1 MNHEFGIAADTAPA
15 GQDLALRIEERRAA
29 LLREQ
34 DAAGIVTNYGAIALV
49 VWVHW
54 EAVAHA
60 RLLPWAGLWLLTNSL
75 YLGFSLLDRR
85 MSLPLGPSSR
95 GWHWARLLVGNVL
108 STAPAGL
115 VPWLLSPTTE
125 LLYFNSALLVI
136 YLAGVYA
143 STASVS
149 PISFVLAGAGLV
161 APTVLVGIAS
171 DTRTGMSLGA
181 ALALCY
187 LFLIPFACVQA
198 RGLKQAIAVGLENE
212 ALARR
217 LAAESAEL
225 RAATARADTANRAKA
240 RFLAAATHDLR
251 QPLHAIALTLESLR
265 GRDAQADQALL
276 LARARDSASQL
287 SVMFDALLDQ
297 ARLDAGTQDLS
308 PAPLSL
314 ADLFRQVEDHFEP
327 QAHARGLWIRCR
339 TTQAVLYADRLA
351 LWRIVSNLV
360 SNALEATTRGGVLVA
375 WRPQRATL
383 EVRDSGRGIAPAD
396 HATVFEEFRRLPAA
410 AGERPRG
417 PGLGLG
423 LANVRGLAA
432 LMGVELVLRSA
443 PGRGSVFGLR
453 FAAPAVL
460 PADTLVASPDLVPD
474 VALRPGLR
482 VLAVDDEPTV
492 LAALHDLLLQWGL
505 DVRIAASAAECR
517 RIVARWVPTVAV
529 LDGTLGDA
537 SGLDLA
543 RELRETLEPA
553 PSCVIVTGDTGARD
567 LEAFAHTDIIVL
579 HKPVAAERLRAALA
593 IADAAESQRSL
604 ASSSAR
610 ERTP

>member
-1 MNHEFGIAADTAPA
+1 MSTDSIDFGDAAPA
-15 GQDLALRIEERRAA
+15 AQDLARRVDERRAA

-34 DAAGIVTNYGAIALV
+34 DVAGIVTNYGAIALV

-54 EAVAHA
+54 EAVTHA
-60 RLLPWAGLWLLTNSL
+60 RLLPWAALWLVTNTG
-75 YLGFSLLDRR
+75 YLAFSLLDRR
-85 MSLPLGPSSR
+85 LGLPLNPASR
-95 GWHWARLLVGNVL
+95 GWYWTRLLVGNVL

-115 VPWLLSPTTE
+115 VPWLLSPSTE

-149 PISFVLAGAGLV
+149 PLSYVLAGLGLV
-161 APTVLVGIAS
+161 APTVVVGFAS
-171 DTRTGMSLGA
+171 DTRTGVSLGA

-187 LFLIPFACVQA
+187 LFLIPFAYVQA
-198 RGLKQAIAVGLENE
+198 RGLRQAIAVGLENE

-217 LAAESAEL
+217 LAAESAGL
-225 RAATARADTANRAKA
+225 RAATDRAESAHRAKA

-251 QPLHAIALTLESLR
+251 QPLHAIALTLESMR
-265 GRDAQADQALL
+265 GPDAQPGQAPM
-276 LARARDSASQL
+276 LARACDSARQL
-287 SVMFDALLDQ
+287 STMFDALLDQ
-297 ARLDAGTQDLS
+297 ARLDAGTQELS
-308 PAPLSL
+308 PEPLAL
-314 ADLFRQVEDHFEP
+314 AELFRQVEERFEA
-327 QAHARGLWIRCR
+327 QARARGLWIRCR
-339 TTQAVLYADRLA
+339 PTQAVLYADRLA

-360 SNALEATTRGGVLVA
+360 TNALEATQRGGVLVA
-375 WRPQRATL
+375 WRPLRATL

-396 HATVFEEFRRLPAA
+396 QSTVFEEFRRLPGA

-432 LMGVELVLRSA
+432 LMGVDLVLRSA

-453 FAAPAVL
+453 FAPPAVL
-460 PADTLVASPDLVPD
+460 PAGTAVATQDTAPD

-482 VLAVDDEPTV
+482 VLAVDDEPAV
-492 LAALHDLLLQWGL
+492 LAALHDLLVHWGL
-505 DVRIAASAAECR
+505 DVRVAASAAECR

-529 LDGTLGDA
+529 LDGTLVDA

-543 RELRETLEPA
+543 RELRETLVPA
-553 PSCVIVTGDTGARD
+553 PSCVLVTGDTGARD
-567 LEAFAHTDIIVL
+567 LEAFARTDIAVL

-593 IADAAESQRSL
+593 AADAAASQRSF

-610 ERTP
+610 DRTP